1 MIEPMRKRKAWRV
14 FVKGL
19 DNSDIFYAP
28 TSRKAC
34 TKAYKSLYDYDVKKC
49 DISAVRAF
57 LSDKLL
63 PFRHEICDKLSD
75 KETEALLHAFGAN
88 QGSVDKAGYRDYY
101 YTYRDNEIMN
111 SLMNFGLMKHIDI
124 TDDYGEK
131 MIYFVLTDFGK
142 NVALSMVPEYD

>member
-1 MIEPMRKRKAWRV
+1 MKYCKDCKFFI
-14 FVKGL
+14 
-19 DNSDIFYAP
+19 DN
-28 TSRKAC
+28 
-34 TKAYKSLYDYDVKKC
+34 
-49 DISAVRAF
+49 
-57 LSDKLL
+57 
-63 PFRHEICDKLSD
+63 
-75 KETEALLHAFGAN
+75 
-88 QGSVDKAGYRDYY
+88 GYPY